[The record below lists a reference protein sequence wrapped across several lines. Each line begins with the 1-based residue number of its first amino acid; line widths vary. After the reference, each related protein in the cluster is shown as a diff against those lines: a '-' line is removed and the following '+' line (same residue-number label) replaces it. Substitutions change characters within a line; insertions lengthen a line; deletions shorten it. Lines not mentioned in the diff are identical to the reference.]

1 MAKTGNVMEKMELQK
16 QALLSYRV
24 VYPDRHD
31 KIEDLLSNTPSN
43 TAIETMS
50 YNLSMKENQSI
61 DEHDL
66 EIWAPWVM
74 KTRADVKNP
83 IGQYALQ
90 YNLGNYAL
98 IDEYAMLLLISRL
111 LACYNGRNEELTQ
124 DDRSNLFLAYM
135 ICCDERLAMNQKLP
149 NNKMKAEEF
158 VESYMPE
165 CLKTHNVEAP
175 RDYRLLMIKCYMLLI
190 EFPKVNTRFAQYV
203 DEFCKERDIPNA
215 KYYLDKIF
223 LTFLEMRKEDFSNCR
238 MAIGE
243 NQKDIS
249 RFYDSLTLDP
259 SHYQHDMDF
268 LMMKEKPLIKTGP
281 NIYNFMFM
289 KMFLDKAYTGLLFD
303 MKDAL
308 VKREVLDSTM
318 GYANLRSFLG
328 EEFSERFFF
337 YALMERCF
345 GLNYVNY
352 SGEELEKILGKG
364 MPDYYLRHQNRI
376 FVFECKDVQLA
387 AKKKLSGDYETI
399 KKAIFEKYVAN
410 SKGHAKG
417 IGQLANVIVEKLPS
431 ILREVDKSTPNSV
444 IFVYPVIVYFDDCFD
459 VEGPNYLLN
468 KEFQRIIAEKKVTA
482 DYEVKDVVMVN
493 IEQLMGLENFFAAE
507 KLDLAYLINS
517 YIEYKEEF
525 ELNQVF
531 PFNKYIFQE
540 ARKVGYELKKTCWF
554 DEVFENLT
562 IMDKKGCAQ

>member
-31 KIEDLLSNTPSN
+31 KIEDLLSNIPSN

-61 DEHDL
+61 DEYDFD
-66 EIWAPWVM
+66 IWAPWVM

-83 IGQYALQ
+83 IGRYALQ
-90 YNLGNYAL
+90 HNQGNYAL

-190 EFPKVNTRFAQYV
+190 EFQKVNTRFAQYV

-223 LTFLEMRKEDFSNCR
+223 LTFLEMRKKDFSNCR

-308 VKREVLDSTM
+308 VKRGVLDPTM

-328 EEFSERFFF
+328 EEFSERFLF
-337 YALMERCF
+337 YSLMKKCF

-352 SGEELEKILGKG
+352 SGEELEKTLGKG
-364 MPDYYLRHQNRI
+364 MPDYYLRRQNRV

-431 ILREVDKSTPNSV
+431 ILREVDKPTPNSV

-493 IEQLMGLENFFAAE
+493 IEQLMGLENFFANE
-507 KLDLAYLINS
+507 KLNLANLINS

-540 ARKVGYELKKTCWF
+540 SRKVGYELKKTRWF

>member
-1 MAKTGNVMEKMELQK
+1 MEKMELQK

-31 KIEDLLSNTPSN
+31 KIEDLLSNIPSN

-61 DEHDL
+61 DEYDFD
-66 EIWAPWVM
+66 IWAPWVM

-83 IGQYALQ
+83 IGRYALQ
-90 YNLGNYAL
+90 HNQGNYAL

-190 EFPKVNTRFAQYV
+190 EFQKVNTRFAQYV

-223 LTFLEMRKEDFSNCR
+223 LTFLEMRKKDFSNCR

-308 VKREVLDSTM
+308 VKRGVLDPTM

-337 YALMERCF
+337 YALMKRCF

-352 SGEELEKILGKG
+352 SGEELEKTLGKG
-364 MPDYYLRHQNRI
+364 MPDYYLRRQNRV

-431 ILREVDKSTPNSV
+431 ILREVDKPTPNSV

-493 IEQLMGLENFFAAE
+493 IEQLMGLENFFANE
-507 KLDLAYLINS
+507 KLNLANLINS

-540 ARKVGYELKKTCWF
+540 SRKVGYELKKTRWF

>member
-31 KIEDLLSNTPSN
+31 KIEDLLSNIPSN

-223 LTFLEMRKEDFSNCR
+223 LTFLEMRKKDFSNCR

-268 LMMKEKPLIKTGP
+268 LMMKEKPLIKTVP

-337 YALMERCF
+337 YALMKRCF

-417 IGQLANVIVEKLPS
+417 IGQLANVIVEKLSS

-493 IEQLMGLENFFAAE
+493 IEQLMGLENFFANE
-507 KLDLAYLINS
+507 KLNLANLINS

-540 ARKVGYELKKTCWF
+540 SRKVGYELKKTRWF

>member
-31 KIEDLLSNTPSN
+31 KIEDLLSNIPSN

-66 EIWAPWVM
+66 NIWAPWVM

-158 VESYMPE
+158 VESYMTE

-328 EEFSERFFF
+328 EEFSECFFF
-337 YALMERCF
+337 YALMKRCF

-352 SGEELEKILGKG
+352 SGKELEKTLGKG
-364 MPDYYLRHQNRI
+364 MPDYYLRRKNRV

-417 IGQLANVIVEKLPS
+417 IGQLANVIFEKLPS

-493 IEQLMGLENFFAAE
+493 IEQLMRLENFFAAE

-540 ARKVGYELKKTCWF
+540 ARKVGYELKKTRLF
-554 DEVFENLT
+554 DEVLENLK

>member
-31 KIEDLLSNTPSN
+31 KVEDLLSNTPSN

>member
-1 MAKTGNVMEKMELQK
+1 
-16 QALLSYRV
+16 
-24 VYPDRHD
+24 
-31 KIEDLLSNTPSN
+31 
-43 TAIETMS
+43 
-50 YNLSMKENQSI
+50 
-61 DEHDL
+61 
-66 EIWAPWVM
+66 
-74 KTRADVKNP
+74 
-83 IGQYALQ
+83 
-90 YNLGNYAL
+90 
-98 IDEYAMLLLISRL
+98 
-111 LACYNGRNEELTQ
+111 
-124 DDRSNLFLAYM
+124 
-135 ICCDERLAMNQKLP
+135 
-149 NNKMKAEEF
+149 
-158 VESYMPE
+158 
-165 CLKTHNVEAP
+165 
-175 RDYRLLMIKCYMLLI
+175 
-190 EFPKVNTRFAQYV
+190 
-203 DEFCKERDIPNA
+203 
-215 KYYLDKIF
+215 
-223 LTFLEMRKEDFSNCR
+223 
-238 MAIGE
+238 
-243 NQKDIS
+243 
-249 RFYDSLTLDP
+249 
-259 SHYQHDMDF
+259 
-268 LMMKEKPLIKTGP
+268 
-281 NIYNFMFM
+281 M

-337 YALMERCF
+337 YALMERFF

-493 IEQLMGLENFFAAE
+493 IEQLMGLENFFANE
-507 KLDLAYLINS
+507 KLNLANLINS

-540 ARKVGYELKKTCWF
+540 SRKVGYELKKTRWF

>member
-1 MAKTGNVMEKMELQK
+1 MEKMELQK
-16 QALLSYRV
+16 QVLLSYSV

-31 KIEDLLSNTPSN
+31 KIEDLLSNIPSN
-43 TAIETMS
+43 SAIETMS
-50 YNLSMKENQSI
+50 YNLSRKENQSI
-61 DEHDL
+61 DERDFD
-66 EIWAPWVM
+66 IWAPWIM
-74 KTRADVKNP
+74 KTRNDVKNP
-83 IGQYALQ
+83 VGQYAQQ

-98 IDEYAMLLLISRL
+98 IDKYAMLLLISRL
-111 LACYNGRNEELTQ
+111 LTCYNGRNEELTE
-124 DDRSNLFLAYM
+124 DDLSNLFLAYM
-135 ICCDERLAMNQKLP
+135 LCCDERLAMNEKLP
-149 NNKMKAEEF
+149 NNNMKAEEF
-158 VESYMPE
+158 VESYMPD
-165 CLKTHNVEAP
+165 CLKSNNIEAP

-190 EFPKVNTRFAQYV
+190 EFPKFNNRFAQYV
-203 DEFCKERDIPNA
+203 DEFCKERDIPSA

-223 LTFLEMRKEDFSNCR
+223 LVFPEMRKEDFSNCR

-308 VKREVLDSTM
+308 VKRGVLDPTM

-328 EEFSERFFF
+328 EEFSERFLF
-337 YALMERCF
+337 YSLMKKCF

-364 MPDYYLRHQNRI
+364 MPDYYLRRQNRL

-410 SKGHAKG
+410 SKGHVKG

-493 IEQLMGLENFFAAE
+493 IEQLMGLENFFANE
-507 KLDLAYLINS
+507 KLNLANLINS

-531 PFNKYIFQE
+531 SFNKYIFQE
-540 ARKVGYELKKTCWF
+540 SRKVGYELKKTRWF

-562 IMDKKGCAQ
+562 IMYKKGCAQ

>member
-1 MAKTGNVMEKMELQK
+1 MAKTGNVMAKMALQK

-24 VYPDRHD
+24 VFPDRHD
-31 KIEDLLSNTPSN
+31 KIEDLLSNIPSN

-74 KTRADVKNP
+74 KTRADIKNP

-165 CLKTHNVEAP
+165 CLKTYNVEAP

-223 LTFLEMRKEDFSNCR
+223 LTFLEMRKKDFSNCR

-308 VKREVLDSTM
+308 VKRGVLDPTM

-337 YALMERCF
+337 YALMKRCF

-352 SGEELEKILGKG
+352 SGEELEKTLGKG
-364 MPDYYLRHQNRI
+364 MPDYYLRRQNRV

-493 IEQLMGLENFFAAE
+493 IEQLMGLENFFANE
-507 KLDLAYLINS
+507 KLNLANLINS

-540 ARKVGYELKKTCWF
+540 SRKVGYELKKTRWF

>member
-1 MAKTGNVMEKMELQK
+1 MVVKANIMEKMELQK
-16 QALLSYRV
+16 QVLLSYSV
-24 VYPDRHD
+24 VYSDRHD
-31 KIEDLLSNTPSN
+31 KIEDLLSNIPSN
-43 TAIETMS
+43 SAIETMS
-50 YNLSMKENQSI
+50 YNLSRKENQSI
-61 DEHDL
+61 DEHDFD
-66 EIWAPWVM
+66 IWAPWIM
-74 KTRADVKNP
+74 KTRNDVKNP
-83 IGQYALQ
+83 VGQYAQQ

-98 IDEYAMLLLISRL
+98 IDKYAMLLLISRL
-111 LACYNGRNEELTQ
+111 LTCYNGRNEELTE
-124 DDRSNLFLAYM
+124 DDLSNLFLAYM
-135 ICCDERLAMNQKLP
+135 LCCDERLAMNEKLP
-149 NNKMKAEEF
+149 NNNMKAEEF
-158 VESYMPE
+158 VESYMPD
-165 CLKTHNVEAP
+165 CLKSNNIEAP
-175 RDYRLLMIKCYMLLI
+175 RDYRLLMIKCYKLLI
-190 EFPKVNTRFAQYV
+190 EFPKFNTRFAQYV
-203 DEFCKERDIPNA
+203 DEFCKERDISSA

-308 VKREVLDSTM
+308 VKRGVLDPTM

-328 EEFSERFFF
+328 EEFSERFLF
-337 YALMERCF
+337 YSLMKKCF

-352 SGEELEKILGKG
+352 SGEELEKTLGKG
-364 MPDYYLRHQNRI
+364 MPDYYLRRQNRL

-410 SKGHAKG
+410 SMGHAKG

-459 VEGPNYLLN
+459 VEGPSYLLN

-493 IEQLMGLENFFAAE
+493 IEQLMGLENFFANE
-507 KLDLAYLINS
+507 KLNLANLINS

-540 ARKVGYELKKTCWF
+540 SRKVGYELKKTRWF

>member
-1 MAKTGNVMEKMELQK
+1 MVVKANIMEKMELRK
-16 QALLSYRV
+16 QVLLSYSV

-31 KIEDLLSNTPSN
+31 KIEDLLSNIPSN
-43 TAIETMS
+43 SAIETMS
-50 YNLSMKENQSI
+50 YNLSRKENQSI
-61 DEHDL
+61 DERDFD
-66 EIWAPWVM
+66 IWAPWIM
-74 KTRADVKNP
+74 KTRNDVKNP
-83 IGQYALQ
+83 VGQYAQQ

-98 IDEYAMLLLISRL
+98 IDKYAMLLLISRL
-111 LACYNGRNEELTQ
+111 LTCYNGRNEELTE
-124 DDRSNLFLAYM
+124 DDLSNLFLAYM
-135 ICCDERLAMNQKLP
+135 LCCDDRLAMNEKLP
-149 NNKMKAEEF
+149 NNNMKAEEF
-158 VESYMPE
+158 VESYMPD
-165 CLKTHNVEAP
+165 CLKSNNIEAP
-175 RDYRLLMIKCYMLLI
+175 RDYRLLMIKCYMLLM
-190 EFPKVNTRFAQYV
+190 EFPKFNTRFAQYV
-203 DEFCKERDIPNA
+203 DEFCKERDIPSA
-215 KYYLDKIF
+215 KYYLDEIF
-223 LTFLEMRKEDFSNCR
+223 LTFLEMGKEDFSNCR
-238 MAIGE
+238 MAIGK
-243 NQKDIS
+243 NQKDAG
-249 RFYDSLTLDP
+249 RFYDSLTLNP

-308 VKREVLDSTM
+308 VKRGVLDPTM

-328 EEFSERFFF
+328 EEFSERFLF
-337 YALMERCF
+337 YSLMKKCF

-364 MPDYYLRHQNRI
+364 MPDYYLRRQNRL

-410 SKGHAKG
+410 SKGHVKG
-417 IGQLANVIVEKLPS
+417 IGQLVNVIVEKLPS

-493 IEQLMGLENFFAAE
+493 IEQLMGLENFFANE
-507 KLDLAYLINS
+507 KLNLANLINS

-531 PFNKYIFQE
+531 SFNKYIFQE
-540 ARKVGYELKKTCWF
+540 SRKVGYELKKTRWF

>member
-1 MAKTGNVMEKMELQK
+1 MVVKANIMEKMELQK
-16 QALLSYRV
+16 QVLLSYSV
-24 VYPDRHD
+24 VYSDRHD
-31 KIEDLLSNTPSN
+31 KIEDLLSNIPSN
-43 TAIETMS
+43 SAIETMS
-50 YNLSMKENQSI
+50 YNLSRKENQSI
-61 DEHDL
+61 DEHDFD
-66 EIWAPWVM
+66 IWAPWIM
-74 KTRADVKNP
+74 KTRNDVKNP
-83 IGQYALQ
+83 VGQYAQQ

-98 IDEYAMLLLISRL
+98 IDKYAMLLLISRL
-111 LACYNGRNEELTQ
+111 LTCYNGRNEELTE
-124 DDRSNLFLAYM
+124 DDLSNLFLAYM
-135 ICCDERLAMNQKLP
+135 LCCDERLAMNEKLP
-149 NNKMKAEEF
+149 NNNMKAEEF
-158 VESYMPE
+158 VESYMPD
-165 CLKTHNVEAP
+165 CLKSNNIEAP
-175 RDYRLLMIKCYMLLI
+175 RDYRLLMIKCYKLLI
-190 EFPKVNTRFAQYV
+190 EFPKFNTRFAQYV
-203 DEFCKERDIPNA
+203 DEFCKERDISSA

-308 VKREVLDSTM
+308 VKRGVLDPTM

-328 EEFSERFFF
+328 EEFSERFLF
-337 YALMERCF
+337 YSLMKKCF

-352 SGEELEKILGKG
+352 SGEELEKTLGKG
-364 MPDYYLRHQNRI
+364 MPDYYLRRQNRL

-410 SKGHAKG
+410 SMGHAKG

-459 VEGPNYLLN
+459 VEGPSYLLN

-493 IEQLMGLENFFAAE
+493 IEQLMRLENFLAAE

-540 ARKVGYELKKTCWF
+540 ARKVGYELKKTRWF
-554 DEVFENLT
+554 DEVFENLK
-562 IMDKKGCAQ
+562 IMDREGL

>member
-1 MAKTGNVMEKMELQK
+1 MEKMELQK

-31 KIEDLLSNTPSN
+31 KIEDLLYNIPSN
-43 TAIETMS
+43 TAIEMIS

-66 EIWAPWVM
+66 DIWAPWVM

-165 CLKTHNVEAP
+165 CFKTHNVEAP

-190 EFPKVNTRFAQYV
+190 KFPKVNTLFAQYV
-203 DEFCKERDIPNA
+203 DEFCKERDIPNV
-215 KYYLDKIF
+215 KYYLDRIF

-308 VKREVLDSTM
+308 VKRGVLDPTM

-328 EEFSERFFF
+328 EEFSERFLF
-337 YALMERCF
+337 YSLMKKCF

-352 SGEELEKILGKG
+352 SGEELEKTLGKG
-364 MPDYYLRHQNRI
+364 MPDYYLRRQNRV

-399 KKAIFEKYVAN
+399 KKAIFEKCVAN

-431 ILREVDKSTPNSV
+431 ILREVDKSAPNSV

-493 IEQLMGLENFFAAE
+493 IEQLMRLENFFAAE

-540 ARKVGYELKKTCWF
+540 ARKVGYELKKTRWF
-554 DEVFENLT
+554 DEVFENLE
-562 IMDKKGCAQ
+562 MLDRKRL

>member
-1 MAKTGNVMEKMELQK
+1 MAKTGNVMAKMALQK

-24 VYPDRHD
+24 VFPDRHD
-31 KIEDLLSNTPSN
+31 KIEDLLSNIPSN

-74 KTRADVKNP
+74 KTRADIKNP

-165 CLKTHNVEAP
+165 CLKTYNVEAP

-223 LTFLEMRKEDFSNCR
+223 LTFLEMRKKDFSNCR

-268 LMMKEKPLIKTGP
+268 LMMKEKPLIKTRP

-308 VKREVLDSTM
+308 VKRGVLDPTM

-337 YALMERCF
+337 YALMKRCF

-352 SGEELEKILGKG
+352 SGEELEKTLGKG
-364 MPDYYLRHQNRI
+364 MPDYYLRRQNRV

-493 IEQLMGLENFFAAE
+493 IEQLMGLENFFANE
-507 KLDLAYLINS
+507 KLNLANLINS

-540 ARKVGYELKKTCWF
+540 SRKVGYELKKTRWF

>member
-1 MAKTGNVMEKMELQK
+1 MATTGNVMEKMELQK

-31 KIEDLLSNTPSN
+31 KIEDLLSNIPSN

-66 EIWAPWVM
+66 DIWAPWVM

-165 CLKTHNVEAP
+165 CFKTHNVEAP

-223 LTFLEMRKEDFSNCR
+223 LTFLEMRKKDFSNCR

-337 YALMERCF
+337 YALMKRCF

-493 IEQLMGLENFFAAE
+493 IEQLMGLENFFANE
-507 KLDLAYLINS
+507 KLNLANLINS

-540 ARKVGYELKKTCWF
+540 SRKVGYELKKTRWF

>member
-1 MAKTGNVMEKMELQK
+1 MVIKGNVMEKMELQK

-31 KIEDLLSNTPSN
+31 KIEDLLSNIPSN

-66 EIWAPWVM
+66 DIWAPWVM

-165 CLKTHNVEAP
+165 CFKTHNVEAP

-190 EFPKVNTRFAQYV
+190 KFPKVNTLFAQYV
-203 DEFCKERDIPNA
+203 DEFCKERDIPNV

-308 VKREVLDSTM
+308 VKRGVLDPTM

-328 EEFSERFFF
+328 EEFSERFLF
-337 YALMERCF
+337 YSLMKKCF

-352 SGEELEKILGKG
+352 SGEELEKALGKG
-364 MPDYYLRHQNRI
+364 MPDYYLRRRNKI
-376 FVFECKDVQLA
+376 FIFECKDVQMA

-431 ILREVDKSTPNSV
+431 ILREVDKSAPNSV

-468 KEFQRIIAEKKVTA
+468 KEFQRIISEKNVTA

-493 IEQLMGLENFFAAE
+493 IEQLMRLENFFATE

-540 ARKVGYELKKTCWF
+540 ARKVGYELKKTRWF
-554 DEVFENLT
+554 DEVFENLE
-562 IMDKKGCAQ
+562 MLDRKRL